1 MFYYSGKIEY
11 DHSSAVSAL
20 FMQNVFCFVGKN
32 ECTKNSCVP
41 HTREAVT
48 VTAIALIFNK
58 ISRYM

>member
-41 HTREAVT
+41 HTRKAVT
-48 VTAIALIFNK
+48 VTA
-58 ISRYM
+58 